1 MIREVE
7 NDLFPHSTA
16 GSIGQKVDLIHDHVG
31 QAIEGR
37 RFCVN
42 HIAQH
47 LGGHDDDLCIRVD
60 RYVTGEQAYGLFAM
74 LFHQV
79 VVLLVAQGFNWRRI
93 KALGSPAQR
102 QRDSKFAH
110 DGFAGAGR
118 RADQYTMTVLHG
130 LAALYLELIQRVWQ
144 GCGKRIQ
151 MSFSH
156 DSPGYPCLEDIVE
169 KAAAGRRSP
178 TGAGAP
184 CLLRLLLCL
193 LYWL

>member
-7 NDLFPHSTA
+7 DDLFPHCAA
-16 GSIGQKVDLIHDHVG
+16 GGISQKVDLIHDHVG

-37 RFCVN
+37 GFCVN

-47 LGGHDDDLCIRVD
+47 LCGHDDDLCIRVD
-60 RYVTGEQAYGLFAM
+60 RYVTGEQAYGFFAM

-79 VVLLVAQGFNWRRI
+79 VVLLVAQGFNRRRI
-93 KALGSPAQR
+93 KALGSPAQCQGNR
-102 QRDSKFAH
+102 KFTH
-110 DGFAGAGR
+110 DGFAGASR
-118 RADQYTMTVLHG
+118 RADQYAVTVFHG

-156 DSPGYPCLEDIVE
+156 DSPGYPCLKDIVE
-169 KAAAGRRSP
+169 KAAACRRSVLA
-178 TGAGAP
+178 TGGP
-184 CLLRLLLCL
+184 RLLRLLLCL
-193 LYWL
+193 LYWM